1 MIPSKLYQEN
11 INLPSV
17 WGKCMRCSG
26 PRTSCMEI
34 PEYLYDM
41 EAGTSS
47 FPQERQTIVT
57 SCQRFVELILIV
69 EDIL

>member
-1 MIPSKLYQEN
+1 
-11 INLPSV
+11 
-17 WGKCMRCSG
+17 
-26 PRTSCMEI
+26 MEI